1 MSHHNFIFNII
12 PFFPSSIPWFLL
24 LDFYKYYCSWS
35 ESVMVN
41 TPYPPPPFGFC
52 CNSLTVHLYSFV
64 LLSGWDKS
72 ENLVYSSVTPHNDR
86 PRAEHFEEASTLIS
100 VPPLYSLESILLF
113 LSNRCEFAFFRE
125 YAKAKKCSRDVIDS
139 DCNYPS
145 ETKELLDLLYDAYN
159 PFCADNRDPGA
170 TKNSPCS
177 GVVIEKD
184 ANAAAGTKHSVFQAL
199 MFAFFL
205 FLFLFKA

>member
-1 MSHHNFIFNII
+1 MKDCMVYLTKVCWRDQPAVASQAKTIVDATYKKEEHCGQTSFELPTMPPGN
-12 PFFPSSIPWFLL
+12 
-24 LDFYKYYCSWS
+24 DFCSA
-35 ESVMVN
+35 
-41 TPYPPPPFGFC
+41 
-52 CNSLTVHLYSFV
+52 SFDNDISNCV
-64 LLSGWDKS
+64 QSFEQKFRKDKS
-72 ENLVYSSVTPHNDR
+72 DSALCS
-86 PRAEHFEEASTLIS
+86 
-100 VPPLYSLESILLF
+100 
-113 LSNRCEFAFFRE
+113 E

-184 ANAAAGTKHSVFQAL
+184 ANAAAGTKPSVFQAL